1 MKKFASFMVAVLISV
16 ASFAQQQGDSYLSG
30 MIGASGGTQK
40 TTLNEDRYSY
50 SENQPLNSSFSI
62 GLEYAYFIK
71 NNLRT
76 ALCLSTSTSSSPTTN
91 TGFGWL
97 KSKVFSVD
105 INPNIAYHVR
115 LTDNLYYTPEVGLS
129 LEIGS
134 VKNQID
140 RNESYKFP
148 GFGWGAYAHLLAL
161 EFKVTE
167 KIAIGA
173 NVCSLSYTGVT
184 IWDNSSDISHTAN
197 QLNFNLNDSSI
208 NFRYYF

>member
-1 MKKFASFMVAVLISV
+1 MKKFASLMVAVLISV

-30 MIGASGGTQK
+30 MIGVSGGTQK
-40 TTLNEDRYSY
+40 TILNEDRNLY
-50 SENQPLNSSFSI
+50 SENQPLSSSFSI
-62 GLEYAYFIK
+62 GVEYAYFIK

-91 TGFGWL
+91 TSLGWL

-134 VKNQID
+134 TKNPID
-140 RNESYKFP
+140 RNTSYKLP
-148 GFGWGAYAHLLAL
+148 GLGWGAYVHLLAL

-173 NVCSLSYTGVT
+173 NICSLSYASVT
-184 IWDNSSDISHTAN
+184 IWDNSSDISNTVN

>member
-1 MKKFASFMVAVLISV
+1 MKKFASLMVAVLISV

-30 MIGASGGTQK
+30 MIGVSGGTQK
-40 TTLNEDRYSY
+40 TTLNEDRNLY
-50 SENQPLNSSFSI
+50 SENQPLSSSFSI
-62 GLEYAYFIK
+62 GVEYAYFIK

-91 TGFGWL
+91 TSLGWL
-97 KSKVFSVD
+97 KSKVFSVN

-115 LTDNLYYTPEVGLS
+115 LTDNLYYTPEIGLS

-134 VKNQID
+134 VKTPID
-140 RNESYKFP
+140 RNTSYKLP
-148 GFGWGAYAHLLAL
+148 GFEWGAYVHLLAL

-173 NVCSLSYTGVT
+173 NICSLSYANIT
-184 IWDNSSDISHTAN
+184 IWDNSSDISSTAN
-197 QLNFNLNDSSI
+197 QLKFDLNDSSI